1 MLQFLYSIHSL
12 SMWALEKLSSL
23 VFSPLQE
30 PNKHIVCT
38 DEEPDPRGTLVVYQ
52 TKGQQLEKK
61 LKGYFSLA
69 KVEIDKALRAEERGF
84 TAEAMQHYKAAQ
96 LILEEGLSI
105 CIASPSTNF
114 SENASMYR
122 EKMLKW
128 QNEVNQRLQ
137 VLSHR
142 PDSQSVSADVRQILK
157 SAPRSGMVVARSG
170 KPTAAPKIRNTP
182 VRKLGV
188 SSSSSSAG
196 ATADARGSSRS
207 GGLLPKG
214 VDSRLAEII
223 ENEILDRTPAVTW
236 NSIAGLEKAKQ
247 TLMEMV
253 ILPIRRSD
261 LFTGLRKPARG
272 LLLFGPPGNGKTL
285 LAKAVASES
294 SATFFSIGASSLT
307 SKWVGEGEKLMRA
320 LFGVARAR
328 QPSVIF
334 IDEIDSIMSA
344 RSSNEHEASRRLKS
358 EFLIQFDGVM
368 SNYEDRVV
376 IMGATNRPQEID
388 DAVRRRL
395 VKRIY
400 VPLPSMSTRKDLLNK
415 LLIGSAYSLPNSD
428 IERIAQDT
436 DRYSGSD
443 LHALCQEAA
452 MIPIRELGTRVN
464 TVKADQVRS
473 LRYMDFQHAMSVI
486 RPSVS
491 RDQLQQFELWNEEFG
506 SN

>member
-38 DEEPDPRGTLVVYQ
+38 DEELDPRGTLVVYE

-105 CIASPSTNF
+105 CIASPSTNS

-142 PDSQSVSADVRQILK
+142 QSVSADVSQKLK
-157 SAPRSGMVVARSG
+157 SAPRSCMVVAKSA
-170 KPTAAPKIRNTP
+170 KPVTASKIRNMP

-188 SSSSSSAG
+188 LGSSSSAG
-196 ATADARGSSRS
+196 ATAGARGSSRS
-207 GGLLPKG
+207 GGLLSKG

-253 ILPIRRSD
+253 ILPIKRSD

-294 SATFFSIGASSLT
+294 SATFFSISASSLT

-368 SNYEDRVV
+368 SNDEDRVV

-400 VPLPSMSTRKDLLNK
+400 VPLPNMSTRKDLLNK
-415 LLIGSAYSLPNSD
+415 LLTGSAYSLPNSD
-428 IERIAQDT
+428 IGRIAQDT

-473 LRYMDFQHAMSVI
+473 LRYTDFQHAMRVI
-486 RPSVS
+486 RPSVA